1 MLMNKVL
8 FFAHLRDAVGEEF
21 LMLDAS
27 GKTVAELK
35 DDLSNRYH
43 LPKMDTVMTAVNEE
57 FAPDD
62 TVIEDGDEIAFIPP
76 VSGG

>member
-1 MLMNKVL
+1 MNKVL

-21 LMLDAS
+21 LMIEAK

-35 DDLSNRYH
+35 AELDASYG
-43 LPKMDTVMTAVNEE
+43 LPKMDTVMTAINEE
-57 FAPDD
+57 FAANDE
-62 TVIEDGDEIAFIPP
+62 VIQAGDVIAFIPP

>member
-1 MLMNKVL
+1 MNKVL

-21 LMLDAS
+21 LKMDAS

-35 DDLSNRYH
+35 VELSQSYN
-43 LPKMDTVMTAVNEE
+43 LPKMDTVMTAINEE
-57 FAPDD
+57 FASNDE
-62 TVIEDGDEIAFIPP
+62 VIRADDEIAFIPP

>member
-1 MLMNKVL
+1 MNKVL

-21 LMLDAS
+21 LSVEAS

-35 DDLSNRYH
+35 AELAAKYN
-43 LPKMDTVMTAVNEE
+43 LPNMDTVMTAVNEE
-57 FAPDD
+57 FAANDE
-62 TVIEDGDEIAFIPP
+62 VIQSSDEIAFIPP

>member
-1 MLMNKVL
+1 MNKVL

-21 LMLDAS
+21 LKLDVA

-35 DDLSNRYH
+35 EELASKYD
-43 LPKMDTVMTAVNEE
+43 LPKLDTVMTAINEE
-57 FAPDD
+57 FAQDD
-62 TVIEDGDEIAFIPP
+62 EVIGEGDEVAFIPP

>member
-1 MLMNKVL
+1 MNKVL

-21 LMLDAS
+21 LSIDAS

-35 DDLSNRYH
+35 AELSSKYD
-43 LPKMDTVMTAVNEE
+43 LPKMDTVMTAINEE
-57 FAPDD
+57 FASNDE
-62 TVIEDGDEIAFIPP
+62 VIRSGDEIAFIPP